1 MSVSSTFQREWSW
14 QRIDPSGM
22 GVSGDLSK
30 VFKHEPVKA
39 PGVFSVDPPD
49 PAAALLVREVIQN
62 SWDAALESRR
72 RSPAEKI
79 APFEVCFRFRSV
91 SEGRRDAL
99 VEYLGLQDL
108 ATRAASVDNRRN
120 LGLTEVDCLVNLGE
134 DDDLR
139 LLEISEQAAGG
150 MHGPWTGDDS
160 KLYLALCSVG
170 ITPDEPGRGG
180 SYGYGKAGLIRGS
193 AIRSVVAYTCFRE
206 RPDDPG
212 VTRRLLGMTYWD
224 RHKFDGVSYTGS
236 ARFGSNAP
244 KDEIVPFCND
254 AADQI
259 ADRLGMA
266 VRDPAIPADLGT
278 TILVVDPTVEAADL
292 VAATERYWWP
302 ALQEPSLHF
311 DVVVVDET
319 GDVHYPKPKSNA
331 TLRPFI
337 SAYEVATTPQDNRRP
352 DVRRRTLQRSGAY
365 ATPGTLGMVAE
376 SPGWSYPEYSEG
388 DTGVDH
394 RSLVALVRK
403 PRMVV
408 EYFAAG
414 RTAPY
419 VRGTFVADDSV
430 NESLRLT
437 EPKGH
442 DAWQTTSAAGDVRD
456 DHVALAREVLKRIG
470 NHVNSFRNDLKP
482 RPKPADE
489 LRLPEFDRIMRV
501 LLKGGG
507 SGKPPPPVDA
517 RPFSIQPGGRL
528 EVGSDGRLYL
538 SGTARIEFSD
548 HHSADPAEGDEIEVS
563 VRYRF
568 MEDDHLGGYAEVD
581 IEAPRG
587 FAPVPGRTDTYRG
600 RLKPGTAVEF
610 AYLSEDYDPSWTGK
624 LLVNAELCID
634 DGFSVRGDDTS

>member
-1 MSVSSTFQREWSW
+1 MSSVTEPKWSW
-14 QRIDPSGM
+14 QRIDPGGM

-49 PAAALLVREVIQN
+49 PAAALLVREVVQN

-72 RSPAEKI
+72 SAPTEPI
-79 APFEVCFRFRSV
+79 TPFEVSFRLRSV
-91 SEGRRDAL
+91 SGDRRDEL
-99 VEYLGLQDL
+99 VEHLGLQEL
-108 ATRAASVDNRRN
+108 ATRVAAVDNRRS
-120 LGLTEVDCLVNLGE
+120 LGLSEIDCLVNLDE

-193 AIRSVVAYTCFRE
+193 AIRSVVAYSCFSE
-206 RPDDPG
+206 RSDDPG

-224 RHKFDGVSYTGS
+224 RHKIDGVSYTGS
-236 ARFGSNAP
+236 ARFGSDAP
-244 KDEIVPFCND
+244 TGEIIPFCND
-254 AADQI
+254 AADEI
-259 ADRLGMA
+259 ASRLGLA
-266 VRDPAIPADLGT
+266 VRDPAIAADLGT
-278 TILVVDPTVEAADL
+278 TILVVEPTVKAADL
-292 VAATERYWWP
+292 VVATERYWWP

-311 DVVVVDET
+311 EVVVVDEA

-331 TLRPFI
+331 VLRPFI
-337 SAYEVATTPQDNRRP
+337 SAYDVATTPQDNRRP
-352 DVRRRTLQRSGAY
+352 NVRRRTLQRSGAF

-376 SPGWSYPEYSEG
+376 SPGWSYPDYSEG

-394 RSLVALVRK
+394 RSLVALVRT

-408 EYFAAG
+408 EYYDAG

-419 VRGTFVADDSV
+419 VRGTFVADDST

-442 DAWQTTSAAGDVRD
+442 DAWQTESAAGDVRD
-456 DHVALAREVLKRIG
+456 DHASLARDVLSRIRS
-470 NHVNSFRNDLKP
+470 HVDSYRRELKP

-507 SGKPPPPVDA
+507 PGKSPPPVDV

-528 EVGSDGRLYL
+528 EVGSGGRLYL

-548 HHSADPAEGDEIEVS
+548 HHSADPVEGDEIEVN

-610 AYLSEDYDPSWTGK
+610 VYLSEDYDPSWTGR
-624 LLVNAELCID
+624 LLVNAELCTD
-634 DGFSVRGDDTS
+634 AGSSVRGDNTP